1 MAVGSGINKRLVP
14 LIAAIVLALSFVGVA
29 SAHSML
35 VESTADEKMTYAGD
49 SPVRVN
55 AGAGVSA
62 TTYYYTPVTD
72 VTWKAQIE
80 NHGLRSIAVAVYDVT
95 QKNQVNLL
103 FQKLDLVALGAYPS
117 GTVHTDSV
125 VMAAGSAY
133 KIVPKDPDG
142 AKGSYA
148 LVSNEL
154 VPRIEITY
162 VDPTERVYFG
172 VNMGSV
178 GSNVYVLSYLYEYG
192 PVLLYKSADSG
203 TTWGAPVDPFGT
215 SFRYMEPGMCVY
227 NDGASDNVLVA
238 SGGGM
243 VAKSTDGGSTFSR
256 LTDLPGYY
264 WRFMSIGTNAS
275 WLGTA
280 PDLDIYVVGSTS
292 YSYGN
297 LAITKS
303 HDGGQTWTWPV
314 IIDATGSCPQIVSDG
329 SNLYVVYT
337 SPIAYDGTLYVSKSS
352 DWGQT
357 WTTGNLLVA
366 KGPNTW
372 NLRAYSFQYLD
383 GQKALLT
390 IRAQATTGP
399 ADNFGAYGY
408 FDFATMTYVEIARL
422 PQVDWMIHEG
432 LAGKLLPDG
441 TLMLAWSKFTSGIN
455 SQLMFA
461 RLPGAVL

>member
-1 MAVGSGINKRLVP
+1 MARGFGIDKRIVP
-14 LIAAIVLALSFVGVA
+14 LIAALVLTVSFVGVV
-29 SAHSML
+29 SAHSVL
-35 VESTADEKMTYAGD
+35 FGSTAGETMTYAGD

-55 AGAGVSA
+55 AGAGVSK
-62 TTYYYTPVTD
+62 TTYYYAPETD
-72 VTWKAQIE
+72 ITWKAQIE

-117 GTVHTDSV
+117 GTVHTDPV
-125 VMAAGSAY
+125 AMLAGCTY

-154 VPRIEITY
+154 VPKIEITY

-192 PVLLYKSADSG
+192 PVLLYKSADRG
-203 TTWGAPVDPFGT
+203 TTWGAPVDPFGV

-227 NDGASDNVLVA
+227 KDGASDTVLVA

-256 LTDLPGYY
+256 LADLPGYY
-264 WRFMSIGTNAS
+264 WRFMAIGTNAS
-275 WLGTA
+275 WFGTA
-280 PDLDIYVVGSTS
+280 PDPDIYVVGSTS

-303 HDGGQTWTWPV
+303 NDGGRTWTMPV

-329 SNLYVVYT
+329 SNLFVVYT

-357 WTTGNLLVA
+357 WTTGKLLVA

-372 NLRAYSFQYLD
+372 NVRAYSFQYLD

-390 IRAQATTGP
+390 MRDQATTGP

-408 FDFATMTYVEIARL
+408 FDFATMTYVEVARL
-422 PQVDWMIHEG
+422 PQADWMIHEG

-441 TLMLAWSKFTSGIN
+441 TLLLAWSKYTAGIN

-461 RLPGAVL
+461 RLSGVVL